1 MKLYRRYKYRGI
13 SWRAWIFRGAV
24 TMTNEGVEILR
35 DKTQHHGFR
44 LARTQQVLENAE
56 GTR

>member
-1 MKLYRRYKYRGI
+1 MMHKYRGI

-24 TMTNEGVEILR
+24 TMTMTNEGAEILR

-44 LARTQQVLENAE
+44 LARTQQVLENTQPRE
-56 GTR
+56 